1 MINVVTKCWDTKFWL
16 TDDPFLWGKI
26 SSSLQKP
33 HLSLCSPL
41 WRWRTIVEGG
51 KNRPKNR
58 AEANH
63 SSRRVL
69 LDCCKNGGTRRD
81 ENVIGHES
89 GGALTMKSQLFR
101 EAAAGSGI
109 ALYIREPAL
118 WRHVMPDDA
127 HRDVHRVSWSESWQ
141 LLLAPRRQIQQRRW
155 LYAGLSSADLGNI
168 NEYREL
174 SQYSLVV
181 CSIYLM
187 F

>member
-1 MINVVTKCWDTKFWL
+1 MLGYQVL
-16 TDDPFLWGKI
+16 TDWRSI
-26 SSSLQKP
+26 SLRKHFAQSAKTTPKP
-33 HLSLCSPL
+33 VL
-41 WRWRTIVEGG
+41 TAMTVEDSRR
-51 KNRPKNR
+51 KREEPSENR

-63 SSRRVL
+63 SSRRAL

-81 ENVIGHES
+81 ENVIGHEP

-141 LLLAPRRQIQQRRW
+141 LLLAPRRQVQQRDDCTPACRQ
-155 LYAGLSSADLGNI
+155 LILVISMNTENCLSI
-168 NEYREL
+168 H
-174 SQYSLVV
+174 
-181 CSIYLM
+181 C
-187 F
+187 